1 MATNETMKKAIAN
14 NELWRDVC
22 EEIKTNK
29 KLNKHISDLEDML
42 DFMCRQ
48 SMNTENVDKYVI
60 GKYEIYFNGIIYDTE
75 NADDIPQIMFKV
87 RDFILKKEKI

>member
-1 MATNETMKKAIAN
+1 MLQTTRQLDK
-14 NELWRDVC
+14 R
-22 EEIKTNK
+22 
-29 KLNKHISDLEDML
+29 ISDLEDML

-60 GKYEIYFNGIIYDTE
+60 GKYEIYLDGTIYDTE

-87 RDFILKKEKI
+87 RDFILKREGI